1 VAPRLVYFSNS
12 IIMSTP
18 VAFDTSL
25 PSVRHLQ
32 HLVRERQRIELK
44 LLSGD
49 QLQGRLFWQDTDC
62 LCLQGEDDQL
72 TLVWR
77 NAIAFLRPLD

>member
-1 VAPRLVYFSNS
+1 
-12 IIMSTP
+12 MSTP
-18 VAFDTSL
+18 AAFDTSL

-49 QLQGRLFWQDTDC
+49 QLRGKLFWQDAEC
-62 LCLQGEDDQL
+62 LCLQGDTEDEPA

-77 NAIAFLRPLD
+77 TAIAYLRPLD